1 MNDFNEMFIN
11 LMLIA
16 LCVIMFK
23 KYVQYVYERYDMANA
38 LARLFGATD
47 ANQTYGGGMAEKAAN
62 TIGQANAY
70 RDYVIKMNDDGKEP
84 LSKEEWVK
92 TNG

>member
-16 LCVIMFK
+16 LCVIIFK

-47 ANQTYGGGMAEKAAN
+47 ADQTYGGGMAEKAAN
-62 TIGQANAY
+62 TIGQTKAY
-70 RDYVIKMNDDGKEP
+70 RDYVMKMNEDGKEP
-84 LSKEEWVK
+84 LPMKDWAM